1 MRAVVQRVSRAQVE
15 VEGRIV
21 GETGTGLVALVGV
34 SASDGT
40 AEADVLAGKL
50 VDLRIFADQEGKMNR
65 SVIDVE
71 GAIMVVSQFTLYGD
85 LRRGRR
91 PSFIG
96 AASPEHAQPLIDAVV
111 DAIRRRGVEVETGE
125 FGAHMQLSITND
137 GPVTLIIEI
146 ENGRV
151 S

>member
-15 VEGRIV
+15 VEGSIA
-21 GETGTGLVALVGV
+21 GETGMGLVALVGV
-34 SASDGT
+34 APSDGP

-50 VDLRIFADQEGKMNR
+50 VDLRVFADQDGKMNR
-65 SVIDVE
+65 SVIDVD
-71 GAIMVVSQFTLYGD
+71 GAILVVSQFTLYGD

-91 PSFIG
+91 PSFTD
-96 AASPEHAQPLIDAVV
+96 AASPEHAQPLIEALV
-111 DAIRRRGVEVETGE
+111 DAIRSRGVRVETGV
-125 FGAHMQLSITND
+125 FGAHMQVSMTND

-146 ENGRV
+146 EGGRV

>member
-21 GETGTGLVALVGV
+21 GEIGVGLVALVGV
-34 SASDGT
+34 EPSDGT
-40 AEADVLAGKL
+40 AEADALAGKL
-50 VDLRIFADQEGKMNR
+50 VDLRVFADEDGKMNR
-65 SVIDVE
+65 SVIDVG
-71 GAIMVVSQFTLYGD
+71 GAILVVSQFTLYGD
-85 LRRGRR
+85 VRRGRR
-91 PSFIG
+91 PSFTE
-96 AASPEHAQPLIDAVV
+96 AAPPDRAQPLIDTVI
-111 DAIRRRGVEVETGE
+111 DATRSRGVRVETGE
-125 FGAHMQLSITND
+125 FGAHMQLSMTND

>member
-15 VEGRIV
+15 VKGRIV
-21 GETGTGLVALVGV
+21 GEIGTGLVALVGV
-34 SASDGT
+34 IAGDGL
-40 AEADVLAGKL
+40 ADADALAQKL
-50 VDLRIFADQEGKMNR
+50 VDLRVFADEDGKMNR
-65 SVIDVE
+65 SVIDVA
-71 GAIMVVSQFTLYGD
+71 GAILVVSQFTLYGD

-91 PSFIG
+91 PSFTE
-96 AASPEHAQPLIDAVV
+96 AASPEHAQPLIDAVA
-111 DAIRRRGVEVETGE
+111 DATRSRGVRVETGE
-125 FGAHMQLSITND
+125 FGAYMQLSITND